1 MYLFFFFFFQT
12 KVKLQRVRLMAE
24 IFGCDPGM
32 TFQKLT
38 LSQSSLLFKF
48 IKTCERDDF

>member
-1 MYLFFFFFFQT
+1 MYFFLLFQT

-38 LSQSSLLFKF
+38 ISQNSLVFKF
-48 IKTCERDDF
+48 IKTSERDDF